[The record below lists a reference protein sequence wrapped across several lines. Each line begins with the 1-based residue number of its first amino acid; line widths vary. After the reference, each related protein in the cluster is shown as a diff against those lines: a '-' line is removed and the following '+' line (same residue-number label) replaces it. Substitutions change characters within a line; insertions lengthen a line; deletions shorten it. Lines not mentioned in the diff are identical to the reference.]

1 MFSLSTQL
9 AAIFLWFLYA
19 STLNS
24 CMVNG
29 NISVLCNGKDQHELS
44 VFKQSINDPLKR
56 LSSWSIEQDC
66 CKWSGVH
73 CDNITGRVS
82 KLDLHCPLGTI
93 QCLEGEI
100 NFSVVFKLEFLSSL
114 DLSSNNFETLHFP
127 PIHGS
132 YANNSNLLYLDLS
145 MNYNLHIEN
154 LMWLSPLSSLKYI
167 NLSGIS
173 LKGKARWLQQM
184 AMPSSLI
191 ELRMRGCSLNGDN
204 LSFGYVN
211 FTLLQVLDISNNSL
225 HSEIPKWLFNLQH
238 LRCLILGSNSLKG
251 IIPKWMGQFKRLEQ
265 LDLSNN
271 LLSGPIPS
279 TFGSLSSLKYLDV
292 SFNHLNGSLPKDIG
306 KLSKLEVLS
315 IGYNS
320 FSGTIS
326 EQSFTNLSNLKSLSL
341 DSSDFI
347 FDLGSY
353 WQPCFQ
359 LEKISISYCKLGP
372 EFPSWIYS
380 QKSLSYLDLSSSWLS
395 FNINEDSNFWSFVA
409 QIDNLFLS
417 HNSISG
423 DISTS
428 LINNTQI
435 DLKWNNFSGML
446 PHLSPKV
453 IFFDISNNTFSGSI
467 VPFLCQ
473 FREYHLEVLD
483 MSHNLLFGELP
494 NCWMKWQSLVHVNL
508 GSNNLSGEI
517 PHSIGSLTKLQTLRV
532 RNNSLFGNVPISLKS
547 CKSLWYL
554 DLGLNEFTGNIPT
567 WFSHLSMALLLR
579 SNKFSGTIPLH
590 ICELSSLLVLDL
602 AYNKL
607 SGPIPKCLHNITT
620 MVTNTVDEGLF
631 MSYFH
636 NWFLV
641 PISVRS
647 NLEDLPLFMKG
658 QELNYWHAL
667 KFVHIVDLSSNDL
680 SGPIPLELVS
690 LGALQSLNLSHN
702 HLEGQI
708 PSGIGNMKFLESL
721 DLSRNQ
727 LSGEIPQSMSN
738 LSFLS
743 FLNLS
748 CNNFSGEIPLGT
760 QLQSFDEFSY
770 IGNAQ
775 LCGDPLPIKCTHEGT
790 HYHGLKFMHDNDDF
804 ISWFKM
810 GMGIGFASAFWG
822 VLGILFFVR
831 RWRDAYVQA
840 LCNLYLKVK
849 RLFKP

>member
-1 MFSLSTQL
+1 M
-9 AAIFLWFLYA
+9 AAILLWFLYA
-19 STLNS
+19 STLFS

-29 NISVLCNGKDQHELS
+29 NMNVLCNGKDQHELS
-44 VFKQSINDPLKR
+44 VFKQSIKDPLKR
-56 LSSWSIEQDC
+56 LSSWSTEQDC

-100 NFSVVFKLEFLSSL
+100 NFSVVFKLEFLRSL
-114 DLSSNNFETLHFP
+114 DLSFNNFETIHFP
-127 PIHGS
+127 PIHDG
-132 YANNSNLLYLDLS
+132 YANFSNLLYLDLS
-145 MNYNLHIEN
+145 MNYNLHMEN
-154 LMWLSPLSSLKYI
+154 LRWLSPLSSLKYL
-167 NLSGIS
+167 NLSGIF
-173 LKGKARWLQQM
+173 LKSETLWLQQM
-184 AMPSSLI
+184 TMPPSLI
-191 ELRMRGCSLNGDN
+191 ELRLSGCSLNGDN
-204 LSFGYVN
+204 LSLWYVS
-211 FTLLQVLDISNNSL
+211 FTSLEVLDISNNSL
-225 HSEIPKWLFNLQH
+225 HYEIPKWLSNLQH
-238 LRCLILGSNSLKG
+238 LRSLILGSNQLKG
-251 IIPKWMGQFKRLEQ
+251 LIPKWMGQFKYLEQ

-279 TFGSLSSLKYLDV
+279 TFGSLSSLKSLEV
-292 SFNHLNGSLPKDIG
+292 SFNKLNGSLPRDIG
-306 KLSKLEVLS
+306 KLSLLEVLS

-326 EQSFTNLSNLKSLSL
+326 EQSFSKLSNLKSLSL

-347 FDLGSY
+347 FDLASH
-353 WQPCFQ
+353 WQPPFQ
-359 LEKISISYCKLGP
+359 LEKISLSYCKLGP
-372 EFPSWIYS
+372 EFPSWLYS
-380 QKSLSYLDLSSSWLS
+380 QKSLSYLDISSSGLS
-395 FNINEDSNFWSFVA
+395 FNIHEDLNFWSFVA

-417 HNSISG
+417 YNSISG
-423 DISTS
+423 DISAS

-435 DLKWNNFSGML
+435 DLKWNNFSGRL

-453 IFFDISNNTFSGSI
+453 IFFDIANNTFSGSI

-473 FREYHLEVLD
+473 GEHHLEVLD
-483 MSHNLLFGELP
+483 MSHNFLSGELP
-494 NCWMKWQSLVHVNL
+494 NCWMKWQSLLHVNL
-508 GSNNLSGEI
+508 GSNNLSGKI
-517 PHSIGSLTKLQTLRV
+517 PHSIGSLSKLQTFRV
-532 RNNSLFGNVPISLKS
+532 RNNSLIGNIPISLKS

-554 DLGLNEFTGNIPT
+554 DLGLNEFTGIIPT

-602 AYNKL
+602 ANNGL

-631 MSYFH
+631 MSYFRK
-636 NWFLV
+636 WFLA
-641 PISVRS
+641 PISARS

-667 KFVHIVDLSSNDL
+667 KFVHSVDLSSNDL

-690 LGALQSLNLSHN
+690 LSALQSLNLSQN
-702 HLEGQI
+702 RLEGKI
-708 PSGIGNMKFLESL
+708 PNGIGNMKYLESL

-743 FLNLS
+743 SLNLS
-748 CNNFSGEIPLGT
+748 YNHFSGQIPLGT
-760 QLQSFDEFSY
+760 QLQSFDAFSY
-770 IGNAQ
+770 IGNPQ
-775 LCGDPLPIKCTHEGT
+775 LCGDPLPKKCTQERT
-790 HYHGLKFMHDNDDF
+790 PYHSFKSMHDKYDDDF
-804 ISWFKM
+804 KSWFGM

-822 VLGILFFVR
+822 VLGTLFFVR
-831 RWRDAYVQA
+831 RWRDAYFRA
-840 LCNLYLKVK
+840 LHNLYLKVK
-849 RLFKP
+849 RFW